1 MEKNYVYLYQDK
13 GMYHNPVMSFQAP
26 VFALELSAEEKIGL
40 SKIGFSDF
48 INTGKFAGENELIPV
63 ECKFFLTEN
72 GKKINVNGTK
82 YCYTS
87 DKWYWSAYSKYRII
101 EAGRFFNKVDIM
113 DVTFDDDRLSGRFE
127 ATVTPVSFTC
137 KFDCYSKVSTRGT
150 ISFEISFPTY
160 YKISASGKKAVIS
173 CDKGTFYVYPFNC
186 DVSTEGNK
194 LVFNGTER
202 EITNRFDGI
211 GFTAYTSDECDR
223 GVSVSVKGLGEV
235 TASAPYRDEYG
246 VNQIDLKGNENL
258 DFTKPAD
265 RNVYDEVEVV
275 FENRSNEEKIVPV
288 CFRRSG
294 MTFPVVGMSPLW
306 KDENGD
312 PDGTPVQ
319 LTKDWHIHPDEKE
332 CGEWFAIPLD
342 ATRRYYEGKWSHLY
356 SYVALPARSV
366 VKKTFVCAFENWGKY
381 PASSHA
387 QLSLIGWGGY
397 GIWEQLAI
405 GSHSENICF
414 AMDGTS
420 NIGVIQ
426 DIRPL
431 YLRGKHGGFAD
442 YGWSDNVGG
451 GEFLYYVDI
460 NGTRRDFARV
470 ITDFKAHCPVLT
482 DTEYEVTSSDGK
494 ISAKITINQPA
505 TDDILK
511 EFFKIKYTFN
521 EDVEYE
527 RLCLFQFDSDRYLA
541 NVFTQVAVGNSDV
554 LKREFSFKPDFTFE
568 SGSLK
573 GFENITGAENDW
585 FFFHGMPN
593 EGSEE
598 YEKLDDGGKT
608 LKSGKNANI
617 LFTVREV
624 NGVVNGKPYELIYGL
639 RQCYSTDRRHV
650 AVEIKA
656 ASEKLIKK
664 GSEAEFL
671 IELNCIPA
679 SIADYY
685 GNCEYIKKL
694 GDVLDGVETA
704 KYVSAR
710 SIVSGE
716 ATEGELVSLYPVRV
730 RCAGDSAT
738 IKLIGGLG
746 VTPVSFEGLS
756 GYSGYEITCN
766 GKAVD
771 NSVKGK
777 DYLQVYRGE
786 DGKYTLSVGIEA
798 SKEQRIIKIARKR

>member
-1 MEKNYVYLYQDK
+1 M
-13 GMYHNPVMSFQAP
+13 
-26 VFALELSAEEKIGL
+26 
-40 SKIGFSDF
+40 
-48 INTGKFAGENELIPV
+48 
-63 ECKFFLTEN
+63 
-72 GKKINVNGTK
+72 
-82 YCYTS
+82 
-87 DKWYWSAYSKYRII
+87 
-101 EAGRFFNKVDIM
+101 
-113 DVTFDDDRLSGRFE
+113 
-127 ATVTPVSFTC
+127 
-137 KFDCYSKVSTRGT
+137 
-150 ISFEISFPTY
+150 
-160 YKISASGKKAVIS
+160 
-173 CDKGTFYVYPFNC
+173 
-186 DVSTEGNK
+186 
-194 LVFNGTER
+194 
-202 EITNRFDGI
+202 
-211 GFTAYTSDECDR
+211 
-223 GVSVSVKGLGEV
+223 
-235 TASAPYRDEYG
+235 
-246 VNQIDLKGNENL
+246 
-258 DFTKPAD
+258 FTK
-265 RNVYDEVEVV
+265 
-275 FENRSNEEKIVPV
+275 
-288 CFRRSG
+288 
-294 MTFPVVGMSPLW
+294 
-306 KDENGD
+306 
-312 PDGTPVQ
+312 
-319 LTKDWHIHPDEKE
+319 
-332 CGEWFAIPLD
+332 
-342 ATRRYYEGKWSHLY
+342 
-356 SYVALPARSV
+356 
-366 VKKTFVCAFENWGKY
+366 
-381 PASSHA
+381 
-387 QLSLIGWGGY
+387 
-397 GIWEQLAI
+397 
-405 GSHSENICF
+405 
-414 AMDGTS
+414 
-420 NIGVIQ
+420 
-426 DIRPL
+426 
-431 YLRGKHGGFAD
+431 
-442 YGWSDNVGG
+442 
-451 GEFLYYVDI
+451 
-460 NGTRRDFARV
+460 
-470 ITDFKAHCPVLT
+470 
-482 DTEYEVTSSDGK
+482 
-494 ISAKITINQPA
+494 
-505 TDDILK
+505 
-511 EFFKIKYTFN
+511 
-521 EDVEYE
+521 
-527 RLCLFQFDSDRYLA
+527 
-541 NVFTQVAVGNSDV
+541 VAVGNSDV

-664 GSEAEFL
+664 GSEAELL